1 MHEWALAQ
9 AVIDSTIALLEK
21 KGTNAAKE
29 IVLSI
34 GELQNIDMQIFDFS
48 LKELSKGT
56 NLENA
61 TITYKE
67 EKAILVCNKCGCEWS
82 YDKSFEKLT
91 EEEKEAIH
99 FIPETLHIYVHCPR
113 CNSVDF
119 DVKEGRGIFI
129 KDVK

>member
-9 AVIDSTIALLEK
+9 AVIDSATALLEK
-21 KGTNAAKE
+21 KGTNTAKE
-29 IVLSI
+29 IILSV
-34 GELQNIDMQIFDFS
+34 GELQNIDMQIFDFA

-61 TITYKE
+61 TITYKK
-67 EKAILVCNKCGCEWS
+67 EKAILVCNKCGYEWA

-113 CNSVDF
+113 CKSVDF
-119 DVKEGRGIFI
+119 DVKKGRGIFI